1 MLPTFISGILNT
13 IQFRFIRMRNI
24 AMVPG
29 LLALLLTGVLFYI
42 VYHKPQPVPA
52 VNSTDH
58 SKQAANN
65 NLRMAYFNLDSLE
78 AHYQYFK
85 DVLDQ
90 VKNKENE
97 MNAELSGME
106 KSYQKKIAEWQ
117 KKAPTMSQT
126 EGQAA
131 QQEYAQMQQNYQIRK
146 QTLQE
151 SLMKHNED
159 LKSDIR
165 RKIEDYLKEY
175 NKTKGYNYIISYD
188 ANSFIYLRDTAN
200 NITDDLVGGLNA
212 AYKKK

>member
-1 MLPTFISGILNT
+1 ML
-13 IQFRFIRMRNI
+13 
-24 AMVPG
+24 PG
-29 LLALLLTGVLFYI
+29 LLALLLTGVLFYVI
-42 VYHKPQPVPA
+42 YHKPQQVPVSVSGLNATQQPMA
-52 VNSTDH
+52 NS
-58 SKQAANN
+58 
-65 NLRMAYFNLDSLE
+65 LRMAYFNLDSLE

-90 VKNKENE
+90 VKSKESE

-106 KSYQKKIAEWQ
+106 KNYQKKISEWQ

-126 EGQAA
+126 EGQEA

-151 SLMKHNED
+151 SLLKHNED
-159 LKSDIR
+159 LKTDIR
-165 RKIEDYLKEY
+165 KKIEDYLKDY
-175 NKTKGYNYIISYD
+175 NKSKGYNYIISYD
-188 ANSFIYLRDTAN
+188 ANSFIYLKDTAN

>member
-1 MLPTFISGILNT
+1 MLPTFMSGILNF
-13 IQFRFIRMRNI
+13 QFRIIRMRNI

-29 LLALLLTGVLFYI
+29 LLALLLTGVLFYV
-42 VYHKPQPVPA
+42 VYHRPQPVPA
-52 VNSTDH
+52 VVSNDH
-58 SKQAANN
+58 SGQQASN

-90 VKNKENE
+90 VKGKESE

-106 KSYQKKIAEWQ
+106 KNYQKKISEWQ

-126 EGQAA
+126 ESQEA
-131 QQEYAQMQQNYQIRK
+131 QQEYAQMQQNYQMRK

-159 LKSDIR
+159 LKTDIR